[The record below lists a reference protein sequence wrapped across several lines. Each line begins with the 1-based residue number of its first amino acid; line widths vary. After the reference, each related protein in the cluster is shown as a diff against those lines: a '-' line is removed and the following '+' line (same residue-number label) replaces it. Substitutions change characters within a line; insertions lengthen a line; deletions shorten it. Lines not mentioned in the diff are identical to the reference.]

1 MASMGHGE
9 DGMDGALILR
19 LLLLLIVANGAPV
32 LGKRLLGDVFARPVD
47 GGARFFD
54 GRPLLGPAK
63 TWRGLLLAVLAAAC
77 CAPLVGFPAH
87 IGALL
92 GAFAM
97 AGDLFSSFVKRR
109 LGLASSSRAPGLDQ
123 IPEALL
129 PLLAMAA
136 PARLGAGEIVIVT
149 GLFFFGSQ
157 ALSRLM
163 FDLRVR
169 ERPF

>member
-1 MASMGHGE
+1 
-9 DGMDGALILR
+9 MDGAQILR
-19 LLLLLIVANGAPV
+19 LLLLLIVANGAPI
-32 LGKRLLGDVFARPVD
+32 LGKRMLGAAFACPVD

-54 GRPLLGPAK
+54 GRPLLGASK
-63 TWRGLLLAVLAAAC
+63 TWRGVALAILAATL
-77 CAPLVGFPAH
+77 CAPLVGLPASL
-87 IGALL
+87 GARL

-109 LGLASSSRAPGLDQ
+109 LGLAASSRAPGLDQ
-123 IPEALL
+123 IPEALA
-129 PLLAMAA
+129 PLLAIASPAA
-136 PARLGAGEIVIVT
+136 LGVAEIIIVT

>member
-1 MASMGHGE
+1 
-9 DGMDGALILR
+9 MDGALILR

-32 LGKRLLGDVFARPVD
+32 LGKRLLGGAFAQPVD
-47 GGARFFD
+47 GGARFLD
-54 GRPLLGPAK
+54 GQPLLGPAK
-63 TWRGLLLAVLAAAC
+63 TWRGLLLAVLAAAF
-77 CAPLVGFPAH
+77 CAPLLGFPAH
-87 IGALL
+87 IGAML

-109 LGLASSSRAPGLDQ
+109 LGFPSSSRAPGLDQ

-129 PLLAMAA
+129 PLLAIAG
-136 PARLGAGEIVIVT
+136 PARLGAGEIVIVA